1 MKLFFFLCSYL
12 AFFVM
17 TVTHSEAR
25 DVGLGFEPEIGP
37 ETIDLSLNNLD
48 QDDPRLIK
56 ILRDKYLIKPSIKAL
71 NLNNPMS
78 SNTLNGQFGQP
89 FELDEKH
96 FRFEFIS
103 QSFLGKFLYTLI
115 CKRMTNH
122 IR

>member
-1 MKLFFFLCSYL
+1 MKLILLIYSYL
-12 AFFVM
+12 AVFVV
-17 TVTHSEAR
+17 TVIHSETR
-25 DVGLGFEPEIGP
+25 DVGLGVEPEIGP
-37 ETIDLSLNNLD
+37 ETIDLSLNDLD
-48 QDDPRLIK
+48 QDDPSLIK
-56 ILRDKYLIKPSIKAL
+56 ILRDKYLIKPSKKEL